1 MGKSKS
7 AADAANSQ
15 KYGVP
20 FYGAAWF
27 PCKHI
32 ASPTTK
38 SEEVKGKEGDH
49 KDQSVG
55 LGDCVVLAGGGGEG
69 RSGIPNAVV
78 VAHFDFSSNTLSPEP
93 VAKHNTGSDLPY
105 RMSIHP
111 RGDGLICAM
120 QNDCRVFELDK
131 SNTAETHK
139 LQIKTSEKVLKQLE
153 NIGQQLAL
161 VFNKDGSALA
171 AGGEDGKLRVF
182 KWPSMDSIFEE
193 SEAHSS
199 IKDLD
204 FSHDGKF
211 LVSLGNSGPCR
222 VWDVTSSTV
231 VASLSKE
238 NDERFGFCRFSQ
250 LSDGTLVL
258 YVTAMTGR
266 GGSILSWNTSTSKRI
281 ASKHVV
287 RDSINAFN
295 VSSDGRLLA
304 VGTGEGDILIL
315 DSNTM
320 RARTSVKKAHLGF
333 VTALSF
339 SHDSRAVI
347 SVSMDSS
354 ARVTRIEQE
363 KPSGGLSLWMI
374 ILVVLLAVAVYFMR
388 NTTIP
393 YLQKVST

>member
-7 AADAANSQ
+7 SAEAANSQ
-15 KYGVP
+15 KYGIP

-32 ASPTTK
+32 VSTTK
-38 SEEVKGKEGDH
+38 LAEGEEGKKGDH

-55 LGDCVVLAGGGGEG
+55 QGDYLVLAGGGGEG

-78 VAHFDFSSNTLSPEP
+78 VAHFDFTSSTLSPEP
-93 VAKHNTGSDLPY
+93 VSKHSTGSDLPY

-120 QNDCRVFELDK
+120 QNDCRYFEWDK
-131 SNTAETHK
+131 SDTAETHK

-153 NIGQQLAL
+153 NVGQQLAL

-171 AGGEDGKLRVF
+171 AGGEGGKLRVF
-182 KWPSMDSIFEE
+182 KWPSMDIIFEE
-193 SEAHSS
+193 GEAHSS

-204 FSHDGKF
+204 FSYDGKF

-222 VWDVTSSTV
+222 VWDVASSTI

-258 YVTAMTGR
+258 YVTAITGR

-320 RARTSVKKAHLGF
+320 RIQKLVKKAHLGF

-339 SHDSRAVI
+339 SHDARAVI

-354 ARVTRIEQE
+354 ARVTLIENE
-363 KPSGGLSLWMI
+363 KASGGLSLWMI
-374 ILVVLLAVAVYFMR
+374 ILIVLLAVAAYFVR
-388 NTTIP
+388 NTMD
-393 YLQKVST
+393 LSQ